1 MRSILVPPLS
11 DFLFF
16 LLDNVLGILTGECW
30 FSLLAHELHLAKTV
44 VVTEFIVQCCQDGE
58 SD

>member
-1 MRSILVPPLS
+1 VPPLS